1 MKKKVKDNYQTSR
14 RRTLIRRRL
23 AALTAGTILVPLAA
37 YSLTLTDYLNTADVT
52 PSGDQFEQV
61 TTNNTSQVQITP
73 NAELIIVKVVEN
85 DDGGLATISDFTITT
100 DATTDPLN
108 FTSNTVGTTTTY
120 TSDTL
125 YLAPDTYSLVESDV
139 DGYTEGSWSCDVGTL
154 NDNSFDSGEVVL
166 AIGEQATCTII
177 NDDQAPTLTLTK
189 VLIND
194 NGGNLDVDD
203 FEMSI
208 NDTIVL
214 DGDPNIVAANV
225 DLTIDELDIASYAEG
240 TWSCVD
246 DTTATTVTN
255 TLPTAGLATGTT
267 FQLLPGSVVDCTI
280 TNNDLGID
288 LAIVKSVDDNTPNI
302 GQIITF
308 TMDVTNAGP
317 DDATDVTITDI
328 VPAGFTY
335 AGTISGGDS
344 STDTNPDTTGLT
356 WTIDNLPA
364 GTPAVSLS
372 FTATVNAP

>member
-154 NDNSFDSGEVVL
+154 NDNNFDSGEVVL